1 MNLKFYIFLFL
12 MFTLSITIRSQ
23 TLSNKVIASGGSYS
37 TASWGSLSATV
48 GEAMI
53 TTSSASGTT
62 LLQGFQQPTSGLAG
76 ITASSTK
83 VLLASVYPNPSSN
96 TVYLEVNLPNTV
108 PVHYTVY
115 DMNGKALMNGDFTAD
130 AMHATTQKLD
140 FSSLS
145 SGMYLISISSN
156 QELIQ
161 SLKIQINK

>member
-62 LLQGFQQPTSGLAG
+62 LMQGFQQPTSGLAG

-115 DMNGKALMNGDFTAD
+115 DMNGKALM
-130 AMHATTQKLD
+130 HATTQKLD